1 MLLGTCVVGGLQGAQ
16 HGAAL
21 QTAEPEP
28 MVTVHVIRETTNAHG
43 GSVLV
48 ADDMECPLSLVQK
61 FISGKVFHLG
71 KPVLSL
77 YSADYDLLK
86 GMVLATCTYERNELL
101 AARSPEDLQKIFKA
115 AIGLSLHKKTLDAI
129 TVSLLQHIER
139 LSPKPG
145 VKEVRMSCICSRY
158 ETDDSPRVNFLKK
171 FGSADIERLV
181 ATAVGLV
188 ADETYKSDPQGTDV
202 ESDFENV
209 KAVLHVLLHT
219 DDLKKYVTEKCKE
232 TLADAVKARALWDL
246 EHHPVRNH
254 VAGNYS
260 LIDYMIRYFDVAF
273 PCGMRKE
280 DLVFCPSVSD
290 LLRAGAVDKRLM
302 PNLHDGFAEKR
313 SYLTIEDKGLGSLE
327 GIEGVPNSVDVRHLS
342 LAHNNLCAWPKIMA
356 FSALQSLNLSNN
368 NVSVLTPGMFSHLCH
383 LKSLRLNSNNIS
395 TIPSGAFDGLA
406 ALEWLNLSRNNI
418 QELPPDFL
426 AKFPQLTSVD
436 LENNQLRK
444 VPAGALRGPKQLK
457 KVCLY
462 TNNLPSP
469 SSQAEDTIRKQNG
482 LSAECQVLLYNQRRQ

>member
-16 HGAAL
+16 HGAAS
-21 QTAEPEP
+21 QPAEPEP

-61 FISGKVFHLG
+61 FISGKAFHLG
-71 KPVLSL
+71 KPVLPL
-77 YSADYDLLK
+77 YSADYALLK
-86 GMVLATCTYERNELL
+86 RLIEATSNYELNELL
-101 AARSPEDLQKIFKA
+101 AARSPEDLQKIFNA
-115 AIGLSLHKKTLDAI
+115 VIGLSLHKKSLDAI

-181 ATAVGLV
+181 AVAVGLV
-188 ADETYKSDPQGTDV
+188 ADETYKNDDV
-202 ESDFENV
+202 ESGFENV

-219 DDLKKYVTEKCKE
+219 DDLKKYVTEPHKKI
-232 TLADAVKARALWDL
+232 LADAVKARALWDL

-313 SYLTIEDKGLGSLE
+313 SDLMIEDKGLGSLE
-327 GIEGVPNSVDVRHLS
+327 GIEDVPNSADVLHLS
-342 LAHNNLCAWPKIMA
+342 LAHNNLRAWPKIMA
-356 FSALQSLNLSNN
+356 FSTLQSLNLSNN

-426 AKFPQLTSVD
+426 ANLPQLISVD
-436 LENNQLRK
+436 LESNQLRE

-462 TNNLPSP
+462 TNNLPSS
-469 SSQAEDTIRKQNG
+469 SSQAEDTIRAQNG
-482 LSAECQVLLYNQRRQ
+482 LSKECQVLLYNQRRQRP